1 VQAARRPIDE
11 FSMTAVATQTPLR
24 PLAHLAHLADL
35 PDGQSRGFDPGHT
48 GQDTVLVVRQGE
60 QLYAWRDACPHHGGT
75 PMAWR
80 RHAYLNADRSRIVC
94 SAHGAQFDIRSGAC
108 TLGPCLGQSLTP
120 VALRIDADGGVHLQ
134 EPL

>member
-1 VQAARRPIDE
+1 
-11 FSMTAVATQTPLR
+11 MTAAAVLTPATLAPLC
-24 PLAHLAHLADL
+24 LLAHLADL

-48 GQDTVLVVRQGE
+48 GQDSVLVVRQG
-60 QLYAWRDACPHHGGT
+60 QRLYAWRDACPHHGGT

-120 VALRIDADGGVHLQ
+120 VALHIEADGGVHLQ
-134 EPL
+134 VPQAPP